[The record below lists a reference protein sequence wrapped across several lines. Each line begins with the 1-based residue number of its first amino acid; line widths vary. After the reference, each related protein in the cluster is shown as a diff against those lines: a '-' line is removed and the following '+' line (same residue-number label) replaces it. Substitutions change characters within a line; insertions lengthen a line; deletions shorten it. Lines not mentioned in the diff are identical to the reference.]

1 MTNFRLIICCIAS
14 SLLLNACNKILEPVS
29 FFGGKQGVEAQGAQE
44 DFEINIKSLT
54 FEIARDANKAPYPRR
69 LMQTGA
75 GSEANVLN
83 EADLMISNMPPLSES
98 NDYLLG
104 IGDELLYTQLNEFM
118 NSPAQFP
125 TQPTEVDYLLG
136 VGDQLLYTQLDEFV
150 TSATQFPAQPIEAD
164 YLLGV
169 GDELTL
175 IQLNEVVGGLGNI
188 ISNIPQAGNGENNQ
202 NAAKPQSSENV
213 LKTSGLVGTNGNILL
228 LGLGSIKAE
237 GRSLSDVQTEVR
249 NILIRN
255 GLAPSFQL
263 EVTGFNSKKAFV
275 TFPNPNKNLGNNI
288 VPITN
293 LPITL
298 KELAITYALR
308 PSSKDSTIVSL
319 TRDGQ
324 KFRMTAGQLFDKTSP
339 RIVIKDR
346 DQIEIDEAAS
356 TSTSIEAVV
365 GSQGNILIR
374 GVGSLKAKNRSLAEV
389 QTDITHILMD
399 KGLTP
404 NFQLE
409 VTGFNSKKAF
419 VTFPNPNKNL
429 DNNIVSV
436 TNLPITLKELA
447 ITYGLR
453 PSSKDSTIVSLTRDG
468 QKFRMTAGQ
477 LFDKTSPRIVIKD
490 RDQIEIDEAASTS
503 TSIEAVVGSQGNILI
518 RGVGSLKAKNRSL
531 AEVQTDITHILMDK
545 GLTPNF
551 QLEVTGFN
559 SKEFFLI
566 TKMHGSKAISITD
579 NAVNLKQAVLS
590 NIAIDNQTTNRGGAT
605 FTKVKLIRDGIS
617 YHVSWQEL
625 LSGSASNV
633 LIKDGDIINLQ
644 DFDYKLGQVFALGGA
659 GNAELVPIDPSKRET
674 LADILFSPKGAL
686 NNLLAKRSEVYLLR
700 GRNPSVAYHLDAQ
713 NVSRILVAAQT
724 ELRPNDIVYVAD
736 RPIISFSRTLA
747 ELNPLRILLRDLEN
761 GNIP

>member
-29 FFGGKQGVEAQGAQE
+29 FFGGKQGVEAQSVQE

-54 FEIARDANKAPYPRR
+54 FESARDANKAPYPRR

-75 GSEANVLN
+75 GSEANVLD
-83 EADLMISNMPPLSES
+83 EADLMTSYMPPSSQS

-104 IGDELLYTQLNEFM
+104 IGDQLLYTQLNEFM
-118 NSPAQFP
+118 TSPAQFP

-136 VGDQLLYTQLDEFV
+136 VGD
-150 TSATQFPAQPIEAD
+150 
-164 YLLGV
+164 
-169 GDELTL
+169 ELTL
-175 IQLNEVVGGLGNI
+175 IQLNEVAGGLGEI
-188 ISNIPQAGNGENNQ
+188 ISNIPGADVDKNNGNV
-202 NAAKPQSSENV
+202 AKPKPSESV

-263 EVTGFNSKKAFV
+263 EITGFNSKKAFV
-275 TFPNPNKNLGNNI
+275 TFPRTSVGNNI
-288 VPITN
+288 VPI
-293 LPITL
+293 I
-298 KELAITYALR
+298 
-308 PSSKDSTIVSL
+308 
-319 TRDGQ
+319 
-324 KFRMTAGQLFDKTSP
+324 
-339 RIVIKDR
+339 
-346 DQIEIDEAAS
+346 
-356 TSTSIEAVV
+356 
-365 GSQGNILIR
+365 NI
-374 GVGSLKAKNRSLAEV
+374 
-389 QTDITHILMD
+389 
-399 KGLTP
+399 
-404 NFQLE
+404 
-409 VTGFNSKKAF
+409 
-419 VTFPNPNKNL
+419 
-429 DNNIVSV
+429 
-436 TNLPITLKELA
+436 PITLKELA

-503 TSIEAVVGSQGNILI
+503 TSIAAVVGSRGNILI

-531 AEVQTDITHILMDK
+531 TEVQADITRILMDK

-551 QLEVTGFN
+551 QLEVTGFE
-559 SKEFFLI
+559 SRKFFLVTENNG
-566 TKMHGSKAISITD
+566 TKAVPLTD
-579 NAVNLKQAVLS
+579 TVVDLKDAVLS
-590 NIAIDNQTTNRGGAT
+590 NKNQTISQGSAT
-605 FTKVKLIRDGIS
+605 FKVVELIRNGVS
-617 YHVSWQEL
+617 YRMSWQKM
-625 LSGSASNV
+625 LSGGASNV
-633 LIKDGDIINLQ
+633 LIQDGDTIKLK
-644 DFDYKLGQVFALGGA
+644 DFNYKLGQVFALGGA

-674 LADILFSPKGAL
+674 LANILFSPKGAL

-736 RPIISFSRTLA
+736 RPIISFSRTLS
-747 ELNPLRILLRDLEN
+747 ELNPLRILLRDLQN

>member
-29 FFGGKQGVEAQGAQE
+29 FFGGKQGVEAQSLQE

-54 FEIARDANKAPYPRR
+54 FESARDANKAPYPRR

-83 EADLMISNMPPLSES
+83 EADLMTSNMPTSSES
-98 NDYLLG
+98 NNYLLD
-104 IGDELLYTQLNEFM
+104 IGDQLLYTQLNEFI
-118 NSPAQFP
+118 NSP
-125 TQPTEVDYLLG
+125 V
-136 VGDQLLYTQLDEFV
+136 
-150 TSATQFPAQPIEAD
+150 QFPAQPIEAD

-175 IQLNEVVGGLGNI
+175 IQLNEVAGGLGNI
-188 ISNIPQAGNGENNQ
+188 ISNIPQNR

-249 NILIRN
+249 NILIRK

-263 EVTGFNSKKAFV
+263 EITSFNSKKAFV

-288 VPITN
+288 VPI
-293 LPITL
+293 
-298 KELAITYALR
+298 
-308 PSSKDSTIVSL
+308 
-319 TRDGQ
+319 
-324 KFRMTAGQLFDKTSP
+324 
-339 RIVIKDR
+339 
-346 DQIEIDEAAS
+346 
-356 TSTSIEAVV
+356 
-365 GSQGNILIR
+365 
-374 GVGSLKAKNRSLAEV
+374 
-389 QTDITHILMD
+389 
-399 KGLTP
+399 
-404 NFQLE
+404 
-409 VTGFNSKKAF
+409 
-419 VTFPNPNKNL
+419 
-429 DNNIVSV
+429 

-490 RDQIEIDEAASTS
+490 RDQIEIDEAALTS
-503 TSIEAVVGSQGNILI
+503 TSIEAVVGSRGNILI

-531 AEVQTDITHILMDK
+531 AEVQTDITRILMDK

-551 QLEVTGFN
+551 QLEVTGFE
-559 SKEFFLI
+559 SKKFFLVTENNG
-566 TKMHGSKAISITD
+566 TKALPLTDTVVDLKDAI
-579 NAVNLKQAVLS
+579 LS
-590 NIAIDNQTTNRGGAT
+590 NIETQTISQEGSAT
-605 FTKVKLIRDGIS
+605 FKVVELIRNGVS
-617 YHVSWQEL
+617 YRVSWQEL

-633 LIKDGDIINLQ
+633 LIQDGDTINLK

-659 GNAELVPIDPSKRET
+659 GNAELVPINPSKRET

-736 RPIISFSRTLA
+736 RPIISFSRALA
-747 ELNPLRILLRDLEN
+747 EINPLRILLRDLEN

>member
-29 FFGGKQGVEAQGAQE
+29 FFGGKQGVEAKSVQE

-54 FEIARDANKAPYPRR
+54 FESARDANKAPYPRR

-83 EADLMISNMPPLSES
+83 EADLMTSNMPPSSES
-98 NDYLLG
+98 NNYLLD
-104 IGDELLYTQLNEFM
+104 I
-118 NSPAQFP
+118 
-125 TQPTEVDYLLG
+125 
-136 VGDQLLYTQLDEFV
+136 GDQLLYVQLNEFINSPV
-150 TSATQFPAQPIEAD
+150 QFPAQPIEAD

-175 IQLNEVVGGLGNI
+175 IQLNEVAGGLGNI
-188 ISNIPQAGNGENNQ
+188 ISNIPQTGNDENNR
-202 NAAKPQSSENV
+202 NAAKPQSSENI

-263 EVTGFNSKKAFV
+263 EITSFNSKKAFV
-275 TFPNPNKNLGNNI
+275 TFPNPNKDLGNNI
-288 VPITN
+288 VPI
-293 LPITL
+293 
-298 KELAITYALR
+298 
-308 PSSKDSTIVSL
+308 
-319 TRDGQ
+319 
-324 KFRMTAGQLFDKTSP
+324 
-339 RIVIKDR
+339 
-346 DQIEIDEAAS
+346 
-356 TSTSIEAVV
+356 
-365 GSQGNILIR
+365 
-374 GVGSLKAKNRSLAEV
+374 
-389 QTDITHILMD
+389 
-399 KGLTP
+399 
-404 NFQLE
+404 
-409 VTGFNSKKAF
+409 
-419 VTFPNPNKNL
+419 
-429 DNNIVSV
+429 

-503 TSIEAVVGSQGNILI
+503 TSIEAVVGSRGNILI

-531 AEVQTDITHILMDK
+531 AKVQADITRILMDK

-551 QLEVTGFN
+551 QLEVTGFE
-559 SKEFFLI
+559 SKKFFLVTENND
-566 TKMHGSKAISITD
+566 TKALPITD
-579 NAVNLKQAVLS
+579 TVANLKDAILS
-590 NIAIDNQTTNRGGAT
+590 NNTETISQGSAT
-605 FTKVKLIRDGIS
+605 FKVVELIRNGVS
-617 YHVSWQEL
+617 YRMSWQKM
-625 LSGSASNV
+625 LSGGASNV
-633 LIKDGDIINLQ
+633 LIEDGDTIKLK

-659 GNAELVPIDPSKRET
+659 GNAELVPIDRSKRET
-674 LADILFSPKGAL
+674 LADMLFSEKGAL

>member
-1 MTNFRLIICCIAS
+1 MTKLK
-14 SLLLNACNKILEPVS
+14 LMACGFVSTLFLQSCSEVLEPVS
-29 FFGGKQGVEAQGAQE
+29 FFGGKQGNDAQSVQE

-54 FEIARDANKAPYPRR
+54 FESARDANKAPYPRR

-75 GSEANVLN
+75 GSEANVLD
-83 EADLMISNMPPLSES
+83 EADLMTSNMPPSSKS

-104 IGDELLYTQLNEFM
+104 IGDQLLYTQLN
-118 NSPAQFP
+118 
-125 TQPTEVDYLLG
+125 
-136 VGDQLLYTQLDEFV
+136 EFV
-150 TSATQFPAQPIEAD
+150 TSATQFPAQPTEAD

-175 IQLNEVVGGLGNI
+175 IQLNEVAGGVGDI
-188 ISNIPQAGNGENNQ
+188 ISNIPQAGDDENNR
-202 NAAKPQSSENV
+202 NAAKPQSSESV

-263 EVTGFNSKKAFV
+263 EITGFNSKKAFV
-275 TFPNPNKNLGNNI
+275 TFPNPDKVLGNNI
-288 VPITN
+288 VPI
-293 LPITL
+293 
-298 KELAITYALR
+298 
-308 PSSKDSTIVSL
+308 
-319 TRDGQ
+319 
-324 KFRMTAGQLFDKTSP
+324 
-339 RIVIKDR
+339 
-346 DQIEIDEAAS
+346 
-356 TSTSIEAVV
+356 
-365 GSQGNILIR
+365 
-374 GVGSLKAKNRSLAEV
+374 
-389 QTDITHILMD
+389 
-399 KGLTP
+399 
-404 NFQLE
+404 
-409 VTGFNSKKAF
+409 
-419 VTFPNPNKNL
+419 
-429 DNNIVSV
+429 

-453 PSSKDSTIVSLTRDG
+453 PSSKDSTIVSLKRGD

-477 LFDKTSPRIVIKD
+477 LFDNATPRIAIQD

-503 TSIEAVVGSQGNILI
+503 TSTEAVVGSRGNILI
-518 RGVGSLKAKNRSL
+518 PGVGILKAKNRSL
-531 AEVQTDITHILMDK
+531 ADVQAEITRILVGK
-545 GLTPNF
+545 GLNPSF
-551 QLEVTGFN
+551 QLEVTGYN
-559 SKEFFLI
+559 SRKFFLI
-566 TKMHGSKAISITD
+566 SKMHGSKEVLLDDT
-579 NAVNLKQAVLS
+579 AVNLKEAVLS
-590 NIAIDNQTTNRGGAT
+590 NIEIDNQTNTRGGKT
-605 FTKVKLIRDGIS
+605 FTVVELIRGDVS
-617 YHVSWQEL
+617 YRVSWQKM
-625 LSGSASNV
+625 LSGAASNV
-633 LIKDGDIINLQ
+633 LIQDGDTINLE
-644 DFDYKLGQVFALGGA
+644 DLDYKLGQVFALGGA

>member
-29 FFGGKQGVEAQGAQE
+29 FFGGKQGVEAQSVQE

-54 FEIARDANKAPYPRR
+54 FESARDANKAPYPRR

-83 EADLMISNMPPLSES
+83 EADLMTSNMPPSSES
-98 NDYLLG
+98 NDYLLD
-104 IGDELLYTQLNEFM
+104 I
-118 NSPAQFP
+118 
-125 TQPTEVDYLLG
+125 
-136 VGDQLLYTQLDEFV
+136 GDQLLYTQLEEFV
-150 TSATQFPAQPIEAD
+150 TSTTQFPAQPIESD

-175 IQLNEVVGGLGNI
+175 IQLNEDTGGLGNI
-188 ISNIPQAGNGENNQ
+188 ISNIPQTGNDENNR

-213 LKTSGLVGTNGNILL
+213 LKTSGLVGSNGNILL

-237 GRSLSDVQTEVR
+237 GQSLSDVQTEVR

-263 EVTGFNSKKAFV
+263 EITSFNSKKAFV
-275 TFPNPNKNLGNNI
+275 TFPRTSVGNNI

-293 LPITL
+293 I
-298 KELAITYALR
+298 
-308 PSSKDSTIVSL
+308 
-319 TRDGQ
+319 
-324 KFRMTAGQLFDKTSP
+324 
-339 RIVIKDR
+339 
-346 DQIEIDEAAS
+346 
-356 TSTSIEAVV
+356 
-365 GSQGNILIR
+365 
-374 GVGSLKAKNRSLAEV
+374 
-389 QTDITHILMD
+389 
-399 KGLTP
+399 
-404 NFQLE
+404 
-409 VTGFNSKKAF
+409 
-419 VTFPNPNKNL
+419 
-429 DNNIVSV
+429 
-436 TNLPITLKELA
+436 PITLKELA

-503 TSIEAVVGSQGNILI
+503 TSIAAVVGSRGNILI
-518 RGVGSLKAKNRSL
+518 PGVGSLKAKNRSL
-531 AEVQTDITHILMDK
+531 TEVQADITRILMDK

-551 QLEVTGFN
+551 QLEVTGFE
-559 SKEFFLI
+559 SRKFFLVTENNG
-566 TKMHGSKAISITD
+566 TKAVPLTD
-579 NAVNLKQAVLS
+579 TVVDLKDAVLS
-590 NIAIDNQTTNRGGAT
+590 NKNQTISQGSAT
-605 FTKVKLIRDGIS
+605 FKVVELIRNGIS
-617 YHVSWQEL
+617 YRMSWQKM
-625 LSGSASNV
+625 LSGGASNV
-633 LIKDGDIINLQ
+633 LIQDGDTIKLK
-644 DFDYKLGQVFALGGA
+644 DFNYKLGQVFALGGA

-674 LADILFSPKGAL
+674 LANILFSPKGAL

-736 RPIISFSRTLA
+736 RPIISFSRTLT
-747 ELNPLRILLRDLEN
+747 ELNPLRILLRDLQD

>member
-1 MTNFRLIICCIAS
+1 MTKLK
-14 SLLLNACNKILEPVS
+14 LMACGFVSTLFLHSCSEVLEPVS
-29 FFGGKQGVEAQGAQE
+29 FFGGKQGNYAQSVQE

-54 FEIARDANKAPYPRR
+54 FESARDANKAPYPRR

-75 GSEANVLN
+75 GSEANVLD
-83 EADLMISNMPPLSES
+83 EADLMTSNMPPSSQS

-104 IGDELLYTQLNEFM
+104 IGDQLLYTQLNEFM
-118 NSPAQFP
+118 TSPAQFP
-125 TQPTEVDYLLG
+125 TQPTEVDYTLG
-136 VGDQLLYTQLDEFV
+136 IGDQLLYTQLEEFV
-150 TSATQFPAQPIEAD
+150 ASATQFPAQPIEAD

-175 IQLNEVVGGLGNI
+175 LQLNEVAGGLGNI
-188 ISNIPQAGNGENNQ
+188 ISNIPKDGVDENNL
-202 NAAKPQSSENV
+202 NASKPQSSDNV

-228 LGLGSIKAE
+228 LGLGSITAE

-263 EVTGFNSKKAFV
+263 EITSFNSKKAFV
-275 TFPNPNKNLGNNI
+275 TFPNPDKNLGNNI

-298 KELAITYALR
+298 KELAITYGLR
-308 PSSKDSTIVSL
+308 PSSQDSTIVSL

-324 KFRMTAGQLFDKTSP
+324 KFRMTAGQLFDNATP

-346 DQIEIDEAAS
+346 DQIEIDEVAAS
-356 TSTSIEAVV
+356 STPIETVV
-365 GSQGNILIR
+365 GSRGNILIP

-389 QTDITHILMD
+389 QADITRILID

-409 VTGFNSKKAF
+409 VTDFESRK
-419 VTFPNPNKNL
+419 
-429 DNNIVSV
+429 
-436 TNLPITLKELA
+436 
-447 ITYGLR
+447 
-453 PSSKDSTIVSLTRDG
+453 
-468 QKFRMTAGQ
+468 
-477 LFDKTSPRIVIKD
+477 
-490 RDQIEIDEAASTS
+490 
-503 TSIEAVVGSQGNILI
+503 
-518 RGVGSLKAKNRSL
+518 
-531 AEVQTDITHILMDK
+531 
-545 GLTPNF
+545 
-551 QLEVTGFN
+551 
-559 SKEFFLI
+559 FFLVTEDNG
-566 TKMHGSKAISITD
+566 TKAVPLTD
-579 NAVNLKQAVLS
+579 TVVDLKDAVLS
-590 NIAIDNQTTNRGGAT
+590 NITTENPSVNQGSATFKVVELIRNGVSYRMSWQKMLSGGAST
-605 FTKVKLIRDGIS
+605 
-617 YHVSWQEL
+617 
-625 LSGSASNV
+625 V
-633 LIKDGDIINLQ
+633 LIQDGDTIKLK
-644 DFDYKLGQVFALGGA
+644 DFNYKSGQVFALGGA

-736 RPIISFSRTLA
+736 RPIISFSRTLT
-747 ELNPLRILLRDLEN
+747 ELNPLGILLRDLQN
-761 GNIP
+761 VDNP

>member
-29 FFGGKQGVEAQGAQE
+29 FFGGKQGVEAQSVQE

-54 FEIARDANKAPYPRR
+54 FESARDANKAPYPRR

-83 EADLMISNMPPLSES
+83 EADLMTSNMPPSSES

-104 IGDELLYTQLNEFM
+104 IGDQLLYTQLNEFM
-118 NSPAQFP
+118 DSPAQFP
-125 TQPTEVDYLLG
+125 TQPT
-136 VGDQLLYTQLDEFV
+136 
-150 TSATQFPAQPIEAD
+150 EAD

-175 IQLNEVVGGLGNI
+175 IQLNEVAGGLGNI
-188 ISNIPQAGNGENNQ
+188 ISKIPQTGNDENNR

-263 EVTGFNSKKAFV
+263 EITSFNSKKAFV
-275 TFPNPNKNLGNNI
+275 TFPNPDKNLGNNI
-288 VPITN
+288 VPI
-293 LPITL
+293 
-298 KELAITYALR
+298 
-308 PSSKDSTIVSL
+308 
-319 TRDGQ
+319 
-324 KFRMTAGQLFDKTSP
+324 
-339 RIVIKDR
+339 
-346 DQIEIDEAAS
+346 
-356 TSTSIEAVV
+356 
-365 GSQGNILIR
+365 
-374 GVGSLKAKNRSLAEV
+374 
-389 QTDITHILMD
+389 
-399 KGLTP
+399 
-404 NFQLE
+404 
-409 VTGFNSKKAF
+409 
-419 VTFPNPNKNL
+419 
-429 DNNIVSV
+429 

-490 RDQIEIDEAASTS
+490 RDQIEIDEAATTS
-503 TSIEAVVGSQGNILI
+503 TSIEAVVGSRGNILI

-531 AEVQTDITHILMDK
+531 AEVQADITRILMDK

-551 QLEVTGFN
+551 QLEVTGFE
-559 SKEFFLI
+559 SKKFFLVTENNG
-566 TKMHGSKAISITD
+566 TKALPLTD
-579 NAVNLKQAVLS
+579 TVVDLKDAVLS
-590 NIAIDNQTTNRGGAT
+590 NIATENQIVSQGSGT
-605 FTKVKLIRDGIS
+605 FKVVELIRNGVS
-617 YHVSWQEL
+617 YRMSWQKM
-625 LSGSASNV
+625 LSGGASNV
-633 LIKDGDIINLQ
+633 LIQDGDTIKLK

-674 LADILFSPKGAL
+674 LANILFSPKGAL

-700 GRNPSVAYHLDAQ
+700 GRNPSVAYHLDTQ

-736 RPIISFSRTLA
+736 RPIISFSRTLT
-747 ELNPLRILLRDLEN
+747 ELNPLRILLRDLQD

>member
-14 SLLLNACNKILEPVS
+14 SLLLSACDKILEPVS
-29 FFGGKQGVEAQGAQE
+29 FFSGKQGIEAQSVQE

-54 FEIARDANKAPYPRR
+54 FESARDANKAPYPRR
-69 LMQTGA
+69 LMHTGA

-83 EADLMISNMPPLSES
+83 EADLMTSNMPPSYES
-98 NDYLLG
+98 NNYLLD
-104 IGDELLYTQLNEFM
+104 IGDQLLYTQLNEFM

-125 TQPTEVDYLLG
+125 T
-136 VGDQLLYTQLDEFV
+136 
-150 TSATQFPAQPIEAD
+150 QPIEAD

-175 IQLNEVVGGLGNI
+175 IQLNEAASGLGNI
-188 ISNIPQAGNGENNQ
+188 ISNIPQTGNDENNR

-228 LGLGSIKAE
+228 LGLGSIQAE
-237 GRSLSDVQTEVR
+237 GRSLSNVQTEVR

-263 EVTGFNSKKAFV
+263 EITSFNSKKAFV
-275 TFPNPNKNLGNNI
+275 TFPNPKKDLGNNI
-288 VPITN
+288 VPI
-293 LPITL
+293 
-298 KELAITYALR
+298 
-308 PSSKDSTIVSL
+308 
-319 TRDGQ
+319 
-324 KFRMTAGQLFDKTSP
+324 
-339 RIVIKDR
+339 
-346 DQIEIDEAAS
+346 
-356 TSTSIEAVV
+356 
-365 GSQGNILIR
+365 
-374 GVGSLKAKNRSLAEV
+374 
-389 QTDITHILMD
+389 
-399 KGLTP
+399 
-404 NFQLE
+404 
-409 VTGFNSKKAF
+409 
-419 VTFPNPNKNL
+419 
-429 DNNIVSV
+429 

-503 TSIEAVVGSQGNILI
+503 TSIEAVVGSRGNILI

-531 AEVQTDITHILMDK
+531 AEVQTDITRILIDK

-551 QLEVTGFN
+551 QLEVSGFE
-559 SKEFFLI
+559 SKKFFLVTENNG
-566 TKMHGSKAISITD
+566 TKALPLTD
-579 NAVNLKQAVLS
+579 TVVDLKDAVLS
-590 NIAIDNQTTNRGGAT
+590 NIATQNQTISQGSAT
-605 FTKVKLIRDGIS
+605 FKVVELIRNGVS
-617 YHVSWQEL
+617 YRMSWQKM
-625 LSGSASNV
+625 LSGGASNV
-633 LIKDGDIINLQ
+633 LIQDGDTIKLK

-674 LADILFSPKGAL
+674 LAEILFSPKGAL

-747 ELNPLRILLRDLEN
+747 EINPLRILLRDLEN
-761 GNIP
+761 GDIP

>member
-29 FFGGKQGVEAQGAQE
+29 FFGGKQGVEAQSVQE

-54 FEIARDANKAPYPRR
+54 FESARDANKAPYPRR

-83 EADLMISNMPPLSES
+83 EADLMTSNMPPSSES
-98 NDYLLG
+98 NNYLLD
-104 IGDELLYTQLNEFM
+104 I
-118 NSPAQFP
+118 
-125 TQPTEVDYLLG
+125 
-136 VGDQLLYTQLDEFV
+136 GDQLLYTQLDEFV

-175 IQLNEVVGGLGNI
+175 IQLNEVAGGLGNI
-188 ISNIPQAGNGENNQ
+188 ISNIPQAGVDENNR

-263 EVTGFNSKKAFV
+263 EITSFNSKKAFV
-275 TFPNPNKNLGNNI
+275 TFPRTSVGNNI

-293 LPITL
+293 I
-298 KELAITYALR
+298 
-308 PSSKDSTIVSL
+308 
-319 TRDGQ
+319 
-324 KFRMTAGQLFDKTSP
+324 
-339 RIVIKDR
+339 
-346 DQIEIDEAAS
+346 
-356 TSTSIEAVV
+356 
-365 GSQGNILIR
+365 
-374 GVGSLKAKNRSLAEV
+374 
-389 QTDITHILMD
+389 
-399 KGLTP
+399 
-404 NFQLE
+404 
-409 VTGFNSKKAF
+409 
-419 VTFPNPNKNL
+419 
-429 DNNIVSV
+429 
-436 TNLPITLKELA
+436 PITLKELA

-503 TSIEAVVGSQGNILI
+503 TSIEAVVGSRGNILI

-531 AEVQTDITHILMDK
+531 AEVQADITRILMDK

-551 QLEVTGFN
+551 QLEVTDFK
-559 SKEFFLI
+559 SKKFFLVTENNG
-566 TKMHGSKAISITD
+566 TKALPLTD
-579 NAVNLKQAVLS
+579 TVVDLKDAVLS
-590 NIAIDNQTTNRGGAT
+590 NIATENQIVNQGSAT
-605 FTKVKLIRDGIS
+605 YKVVELIRNGVS
-617 YHVSWQEL
+617 YRMSWQKM
-625 LSGSASNV
+625 LSGGASNV
-633 LIKDGDIINLQ
+633 LIQDGDTINLE
-644 DFDYKLGQVFALGGA
+644 DLDYKLGQVFALGGA

>member
-14 SLLLNACNKILEPVS
+14 SILLNACNKVLEPVS
-29 FFGGKQGVEAQGAQE
+29 FFGGKQDVEAQSVQE

-54 FEIARDANKAPYPRR
+54 FESARDANKTPYPRW

-75 GSEANVLN
+75 GSKANVLK
-83 EADLMISNMPPLSES
+83 EADLMTSKMPPSLES

-104 IGDELLYTQLNEFM
+104 I
-118 NSPAQFP
+118 
-125 TQPTEVDYLLG
+125 
-136 VGDQLLYTQLDEFV
+136 GDQLLYTQLDEFV
-150 TSATQFPAQPIEAD
+150 TSPMQFPAQPIEAD

-175 IQLNEVVGGLGNI
+175 IQLNEVAGGLGNI
-188 ISNIPQAGNGENNQ
+188 ISNIPQTT
-202 NAAKPQSSENV
+202 AKPLSGENV
-213 LKTSGLVGTNGNILL
+213 LKTSGIVGTNGNILL

-237 GRSLSDVQTEVR
+237 GRSLNDIQTEVR

-263 EVTGFNSKKAFV
+263 EITSFNSKKAFV
-275 TFPNPNKNLGNNI
+275 TFPNPNKYLGNNI

-298 KELAITYALR
+298 KELAITYGLR
-308 PSSKDSTIVSL
+308 PSSKDNTIISL

-339 RIVIKDR
+339 RIVIQDR

-356 TSTSIEAVV
+356 TTTSVEAVV
-365 GSQGNILIR
+365 GSRGNILIR

-389 QTDITHILMD
+389 QTDITRILIG

-409 VTGFNSKKAF
+409 VTGFK
-419 VTFPNPNKNL
+419 
-429 DNNIVSV
+429 
-436 TNLPITLKELA
+436 
-447 ITYGLR
+447 
-453 PSSKDSTIVSLTRDG
+453 
-468 QKFRMTAGQ
+468 
-477 LFDKTSPRIVIKD
+477 
-490 RDQIEIDEAASTS
+490 
-503 TSIEAVVGSQGNILI
+503 
-518 RGVGSLKAKNRSL
+518 
-531 AEVQTDITHILMDK
+531 
-545 GLTPNF
+545 
-551 QLEVTGFN
+551 

-566 TKMHGSKAISITD
+566 TKMHGSKAIPITN
-579 NAVNLKQAVLS
+579 NAVNLKQAILS
-590 NIAIDNQTTNRGGAT
+590 NIAIDNQTINRNGAT
-605 FTKVKLIRDGIS
+605 FTTVKLIREGVL
-617 YHVSWQEL
+617 YQVSWQEL
-625 LSGSASNV
+625 LNGSASNV
-633 LIKDGDIINLQ
+633 LIKDGDTINLV

-659 GNAELVPIDPSKRET
+659 GNAELVPINPSIRET

-747 ELNPLRILLRDLEN
+747 EINPLRILLRDLEDS
-761 GNIP
+761 NIP

>member
-29 FFGGKQGVEAQGAQE
+29 FFGGKQGVEAQSVQE

-54 FEIARDANKAPYPRR
+54 FESARDANKAPYPRR

-83 EADLMISNMPPLSES
+83 EADLMTSNMPPSSES

-104 IGDELLYTQLNEFM
+104 IGDQLLYTQLNEFM
-118 NSPAQFP
+118 DSPAQFP
-125 TQPTEVDYLLG
+125 TQPT
-136 VGDQLLYTQLDEFV
+136 
-150 TSATQFPAQPIEAD
+150 EAD

-175 IQLNEVVGGLGNI
+175 IQLNEVAGGLGNI
-188 ISNIPQAGNGENNQ
+188 ISKIPQTGNDENNR

-213 LKTSGLVGTNGNILL
+213 LKTSGLIGTNGNILL

-263 EVTGFNSKKAFV
+263 EITSFNSKKAFV
-275 TFPNPNKNLGNNI
+275 TFPNPNKDLGNNI
-288 VPITN
+288 VPI
-293 LPITL
+293 
-298 KELAITYALR
+298 
-308 PSSKDSTIVSL
+308 
-319 TRDGQ
+319 
-324 KFRMTAGQLFDKTSP
+324 
-339 RIVIKDR
+339 
-346 DQIEIDEAAS
+346 
-356 TSTSIEAVV
+356 
-365 GSQGNILIR
+365 
-374 GVGSLKAKNRSLAEV
+374 
-389 QTDITHILMD
+389 
-399 KGLTP
+399 
-404 NFQLE
+404 
-409 VTGFNSKKAF
+409 
-419 VTFPNPNKNL
+419 
-429 DNNIVSV
+429 

-468 QKFRMTAGQ
+468 KKFRMTAGQ

-490 RDQIEIDEAASTS
+490 RDQIEIDEAATTS
-503 TSIEAVVGSQGNILI
+503 TSIEAVVGSRGNILI

-531 AEVQTDITHILMDK
+531 AEVQTDITRILMDK

-551 QLEVTGFN
+551 QLEVTGFE
-559 SKEFFLI
+559 SKKFFLVTENNG
-566 TKMHGSKAISITD
+566 TKALPLTD
-579 NAVNLKQAVLS
+579 TVVDLKDAVLS
-590 NIAIDNQTTNRGGAT
+590 NNQTISQGSAT
-605 FTKVKLIRDGIS
+605 FKVIELIRNGVS
-617 YHVSWQEL
+617 HRMSWQKM
-625 LSGSASNV
+625 LSGGASNV
-633 LIKDGDIINLQ
+633 LIQDGDTIKLK

-674 LADILFSPKGAL
+674 LANILFSPKGAL

-700 GRNPSVAYHLDAQ
+700 GRNPSVAYHLDTQ

-736 RPIISFSRTLA
+736 RPIISFSRTLT
-747 ELNPLRILLRDLEN
+747 ELNPLRILLRDLQD